1 MAKMLLSV
9 KVEPKVKKAAQR
21 AAREIGLPLSLV
33 VNENLRRFA
42 VERSV
47 TFTTPERMSKK
58 LERQLGKIDAD
69 IKAGRNLSPVFHSGK
84 EMDEYL
90 DAL

>member
-9 KVEPKVKKAAQR
+9 KVEPKVKRAAQR
-21 AAREIGLPLSLV
+21 AARELGLPLSLV
-33 VNENLRRFA
+33 VNENLRRF
-42 VERSV
+42 VMERSV
-47 TFTTPERMSKK
+47 TFAAPEKMSKK
-58 LERQLGKIDAD
+58 LEQQLGKIDAD

>member
-9 KVEPKVKKAAQR
+9 KVEPRVKRAAQQ
-21 AAREIGLPLSLV
+21 AARELGLPLSLV

-47 TFTTPERMSKK
+47 TFSVPEKMSKK
-58 LERQLGKIDAD
+58 LERSLGRIDAD
-69 IKAGRNLSPVFHSGK
+69 IKAGRNLSPVFHSAK
-84 EMDEYL
+84 EMNDYL
-90 DAL
+90 NAL

>member
-1 MAKMLLSV
+1 MLLSV

-21 AAREIGLPLSLV
+21 AARELGLPLSLI

-42 VERSV
+42 LERTV
-47 TFTTPERMSKK
+47 TFAAPEKMSKK
-58 LERQLGKIDAD
+58 LERQLGRIDAD
-69 IKAGRNLSPVFHSGK
+69 IKAGRNLSPVFHSGE
-84 EMDEYL
+84 EMDRYL